1 MPLVRQDQ
9 LRAIFPKASPTLL
22 AAFND
27 HWLGLAEIN
36 TVPRLRYLLA
46 QVGHES
52 MGLTVLEENLNYSWA
67 GLYKTFPKYF
77 TSSTAKNYARQ
88 PERIANRVYAG
99 RMGNGP
105 ESSGD
110 GWRYRGRGVIQL
122 TGKSNYQAVAKRF
135 PEIDCVADPHEIKT
149 PDGAMAALV
158 TFWLDNNCNRYA
170 DERDFVGLT
179 KRINGGTNG
188 LQDRYRWRAIV
199 EAVI

>member
-9 LRAIFPKASPTLL
+9 LRAIFPKARQEMLD
-22 AAFND
+22 AFND

-52 MGLTVLEENLNYSWA
+52 LGLTVLEENLNYSWA

-77 TSSTAKNYARQ
+77 TSEQARAYARQ
-88 PERIANRVYAG
+88 PERIANRVYAN

-110 GWRYRGRGVIQL
+110 GWKYRGRGVIQL
-122 TGKSNYQAVAKRF
+122 TGRANYQAVAKRF
-135 PEIDCVADPHEIKT
+135 TEINCVDDPDVIKT

-158 TFWLDNNCNRYA
+158 TFWVENRCNAYA
-170 DERDFVGLT
+170 DARDFVGLT

-199 EAVI
+199 EAIL